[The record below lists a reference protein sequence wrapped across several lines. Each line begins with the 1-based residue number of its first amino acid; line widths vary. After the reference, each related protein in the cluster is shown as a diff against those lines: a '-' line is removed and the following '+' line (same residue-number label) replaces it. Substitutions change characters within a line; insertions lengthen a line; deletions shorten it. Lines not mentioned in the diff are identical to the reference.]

1 MAFNLEE
8 QEEIEALK
16 AWWGRYGMLLTVAV
30 VVAAL
35 TTAGIFG
42 WRAWRHHQDV
52 QAGTFYVQLTAATAS
67 GDHKKVADIANLIEK
82 DYPRTRY
89 AAMSAL
95 ASARAAF
102 DTGDLKAASVQLQW
116 AIDHAKEAELRDVAR
131 LRLAGVLLDQKNYAQ
146 ALKLLDEKHVAP
158 LDGLYADRKGDVL
171 VAQGKVSA
179 AKSAYKV
186 ALNETGQGDAYH
198 NVIQLK
204 LDALG
209 DAK

>member
-1 MAFNLEE
+1 
-8 QEEIEALK
+8 
-16 AWWGRYGMLLTVAV
+16 
-30 VVAAL
+30 
-35 TTAGIFG
+35 
-42 WRAWRHHQDV
+42 
-52 QAGTFYVQLTAATAS
+52 
-67 GDHKKVADIANLIEK
+67 VADIAKLIEK

-89 AAMSAL
+89 AAMAAL
-95 ASARAAF
+95 ASARAAL
-102 DTGDLKAASVQLQW
+102 DAGDLKATSAQLQW

-146 ALKLLDEKHVAP
+146 ALKLLDEKHAAP

-171 VAQGKVSA
+171 AAQGKVSA